1 MPALP
6 WWRTDQYD
14 DDTAMPPALRQYG
27 GPAGVALVRAWKDG
41 KTDPGW
47 GLARPGDPESQAF
60 MWKYEHAAF
69 RADPIVAG
77 FSQGRWN
84 FAYVMRSLRLVCIDI
99 DGKNGGLLH
108 AGKLGMLPHTLAETS
123 KSGDG
128 YHLFYATSEDEWDP
142 DRGYAQFVDRISLE
156 QGVDLR
162 ATGCVY
168 HHPQQ
173 RWNGREIVELPAH
186 LKTRLTAHSQAVTAR
201 TSTIAKT
208 IDTADPEEILLM
220 HDALLDDLKKPIP
233 AGRRNNTLFAIG
245 VQLRLALVDKWD
257 QLLFDRALDV
267 GLDHEEAR
275 KLVSNVERYGDQ

>member
-1 MPALP
+1 M
-6 WWRTDQYD
+6 TDTYD
-14 DDTAMPPALRQYG
+14 IITAVPPAMEEHA
-27 GPAGVALVRAWKDG
+27 GPQGVALVRAWRDG

-47 GLARPGDPESQAF
+47 GLWRPGQGSETNGF
-60 MWKYEHAAF
+60 MWKYEHGAF
-69 RADPIVAG
+69 RKAPIVHGYGQA
-77 FSQGRWN
+77 RWN
-84 FAYVMRSLRLVCIDI
+84 FAFVMRSMRLVCIDI
-99 DGKNGGLLH
+99 DGKNGGLEH
-108 AGKLGMLPHTLAETS
+108 AGRLGMLPYTLAETS

-128 YHLFYATSEDEWDP
+128 YHLFYTTSEDEWDP
-142 DRGYAQFVDRISLE
+142 VTGFAQFQDRISLE
-156 QGVDLR
+156 QGVDFR

-173 RWNGREIVELPAH
+173 RWNLREIAELPPH
-186 LKTRLTAHSQAVTAR
+186 LKTRLTAHSQAAAAR
-201 TSTIAKT
+201 TSSIVKT
-208 IDTADPEEILLM
+208 VENQDPEEIILM

-245 VQLRLALVDKWD
+245 VQLRTGMVPSWD